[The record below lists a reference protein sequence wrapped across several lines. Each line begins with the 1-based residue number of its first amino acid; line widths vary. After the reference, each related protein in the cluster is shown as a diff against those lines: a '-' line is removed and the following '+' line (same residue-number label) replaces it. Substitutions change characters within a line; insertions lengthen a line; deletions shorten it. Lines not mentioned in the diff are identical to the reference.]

1 VAPQARQEFNMSS
14 SLTTRLASFGL
25 SAAVTLVML
34 GSVNFLASVEPVT
47 TALLALAA
55 PVLG

>member
-1 VAPQARQEFNMSS
+1 MSS